1 MSKISAKI
9 AAIVFVCTVAL
20 AGLGWAE
27 GEEAT
32 EKTPASA
39 DAPPPASADEAGEPT
54 EESKDEAAAEE

>member
-1 MSKISAKI
+1 
-9 AAIVFVCTVAL
+9 VCTVAL

-27 GEEAT
+27 GEEAS